1 MTDSES
7 FDRLACRRAVAGDD
21 ASGTVP
27 VVAWIIYW
35 LDGMMNSFSVIDAG
49 GY

>member
-1 MTDSES
+1 
-7 FDRLACRRAVAGDD
+7 
-21 ASGTVP
+21 VP
-27 VVAWIIYW
+27 VVAWIIFW